1 MSEDQ
6 TSKTLTPNLA
16 RAFLR
21 VFLLILFVSAIV
33 AVFERYDNGQWW
45 SADYFASLVIP
56 LLLMP
61 ICVCLMFVPRRIRW
75 SATEF
80 EIQLRFGRIQTLPWT
95 QLYAY
100 GSGYNVFLLQ
110 FTGVST
116 FQIFAGAFRRDEWLA
131 FRSFLTTN
139 HPGKKP
145 SFWLGP
151 KAIRWNRKA

>member
-1 MSEDQ
+1 VNEDPTLQ
-6 TSKTLTPNLA
+6 TLTPNLP
-16 RAFLR
+16 RAFVR
-21 VFLLILFVSAIV
+21 VFLLVFLVTAIA
-33 AVFERYDNGQWW
+33 AVWQRYHDGHWW

-61 ICVCLMFVPRRIRW
+61 TFVCLMFVPRCIHW

-80 EIQLRFGRIQTLPWT
+80 QIQPRFGRAQTLPWI

-100 GSGYNVFLLQ
+100 GSGNNVFLLQ

-116 FQIFAGAFRRDEWLA
+116 FQIFAGAFPRDEWRA

-139 HPGKKP
+139 HPDKKAR
-145 SFWLGP
+145 FWLGP
-151 KAIRWNRKA
+151 KAIRK